1 MGDGSGSGA
10 ADSGTEQLLGS
21 DTEGHGGHAGLGR
34 GLACLL
40 QRLTMRLAVEDGL
53 GIDDDEGEAAG
64 DSAGDRL
71 GLHVERDGVQVAGL
85 GDVARLLVGHA
96 SPDDGLAGRLG
107 IGELCESAHRLLVL
121 VAGDLE
127 LHALVSVLAVTESGI
142 HRLRGRAVVLGLDGD
157 TAADAVWAVQCV
169 GHAHLVDGLA
179 AEGVSHRVGILGGK
193 AMATTGVVLGPLLL
207 VERLGAQRSAIG
219 NTRVRFLFHK
229 KS

>member
-40 QRLTMRLAVEDGL
+40 QRLTMRLAVVDGL
-53 GIDDDEGEAAG
+53 GIEDDEGEAAG
-64 DSAGDRL
+64 DPAGDRL

-107 IGELCESAHRLLVL
+107 IGELSESAYRLLVL

-127 LHALVSVLAVTESGI
+127 LHAPVLAVSESGI

-157 TAADAVWAVQCV
+157 TAADAVGTVQCV

-179 AEGVSHRVGILGGK
+179 AKGVSHRVGILGGK
-193 AMATTGVVLGPLLL
+193 AMATTGVVLGPLLQ

-229 KS
+229 C